1 LRITIR
7 ERNMKRFLST
17 RLGKLILTLFILTNI
32 VYVIMLSVTIPQ
44 VSAYVGGM
52 KLPDMMPG
60 GYPADYIRELFTA
73 LGEEG
78 RKAYLTRQLPLDF
91 LYPLLFGLTYSL
103 ILFEL
108 FLTLFPH
115 KKLLL
120 LLSIFPALAGTFD
133 YQENFLLVKLLK
145 TYPRL
150 EEDVISMCNFSTVM
164 KSVNTTISFTLIF
177 ILGIWVILKQYH
189 RKKQLS

>member
-1 LRITIR
+1 
-7 ERNMKRFLST
+7 MKRFLST

-44 VSAYVGGM
+44 VSAYAGGM

-120 LLSIFPALAGTFD
+120 LLSIFHALAGTFD